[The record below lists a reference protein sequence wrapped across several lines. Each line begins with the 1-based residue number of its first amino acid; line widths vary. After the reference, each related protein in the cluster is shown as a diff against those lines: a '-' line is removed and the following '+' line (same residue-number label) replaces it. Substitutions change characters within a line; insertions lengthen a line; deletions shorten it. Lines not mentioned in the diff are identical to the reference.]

1 MALPQTQYAVQ
12 LVGPDQLR
20 LNVAKPVAAPGRRQL
35 VAQVEAVGLCFSDLK
50 LLHQFAAH
58 VRKSEVTT
66 VLSAAELAE
75 IPSYVPG
82 DLPTV
87 PGHEAVCTIAAVGAD
102 VRHHAV
108 GERVLVQA
116 DFRELKT
123 AGANAAFGYNFEG
136 ALQEYVLLDE
146 RVVIEPSTQ
155 QRYLVPVEPGLSAS
169 AVCLAE
175 PWACVEAS
183 YVNEERGSIL
193 AGGRLLVV
201 VEDGHAVEGLVEGF
215 APEGPPGAIT
225 FVCRNGAESQAL
237 ARAGLASRP
246 ARRIEELEKE
256 SFDDIVYFG
265 AKKATIDA
273 LNDLLGQ
280 RGIIN
285 LVLGG
290 EKIGRDVSVG
300 VGRIHYG
307 LTRWVGTTGRR
318 AVDGYRMIPP
328 TGELREGDTITVVGA
343 GGPMG
348 QMHVIRSLC
357 ADKAGLRVTAADI
370 DDGRLGALAAKARP
384 LAESR
389 GVPLRLV
396 NTQKEAP
403 AETSSYFAL
412 MAPVGALVAEAV
424 AHSAESCRV
433 NIFAGIPAGHRQDLD
448 MDRCI
453 SKGCFVFGTSGS
465 TIRDM
470 KLVLAKVS
478 GGQLDTN
485 WSVDAIAGMAGAV
498 DGIRA
503 VKDRTLA
510 GKIIVYPALHDMGLI
525 ALSQLHGPLP
535 TVAARLDRGRW
546 CKAAEDEL
554 LRITAA
560 GARRS

>member
-20 LNVAKPVAAPGRRQL
+20 LNAAKPVVAPGARQL
-35 VAQVEAVGLCFSDLK
+35 VAKVEAVGLCFSDLK

-87 PGHEAVCTIAAVGAD
+87 PGHEAVCTIVAVGAD

-146 RVVIEPSTQ
+146 RVVIEPSTGR
-155 QRYLVPVEPGLSAS
+155 RYLVPVEPGLSAS

-183 YVNEERGSIL
+183 YVNEERRSIL
-193 AGGRLLVV
+193 AGGQLLVV
-201 VEDGHAVEGLVEGF
+201 VEAGHAVTGLVEAF

-225 FVCRNGAESQAL
+225 FVCPNGEAGGAP
-237 ARAGLASRP
+237 ARAGLA
-246 ARRIEELEKE
+246 AREARGIEELQKE

-290 EKIGRDVSVG
+290 EAIGRDVSVG

-307 LTRWVGTTGRR
+307 LTRWVGTTGGR
-318 AVDGYRMIPP
+318 AVDGYRMIPA
-328 TGELREGDTITVVGA
+328 TGELRDGDAVTVVGA

-370 DDGRLGALAAKARP
+370 DDGRLEALAAKARP
-384 LAESR
+384 LAELR
-389 GVPLRLV
+389 GVPFRLV
-396 NTQKEAP
+396 NTQKEGWGQP
-403 AETSSYFAL
+403 SSYFAL
-412 MAPVGALVAEAV
+412 MAPVGALVAQAV
-424 AHSAESCRV
+424 AHSAASCRV

-448 MDRCI
+448 MDRCL

-470 KLVLAKVS
+470 KLVLAKVT

-485 WSVDAIAGMAGAV
+485 WSVDAVAGMAGAV

-510 GKIIVYPALHDMGLI
+510 GKIIVYPALHGLGLV

-535 TVAARLDRGRW
+535 TVAAKLDHGRW

-554 LRITAA
+554 LRVAA
-560 GARRS
+560 GGPRRP